1 MDAYDKAM
9 VMPNQDML
17 FPILPRPTPPVNLNE
32 IIHHDVPKVEPQ
44 SKADKI
50 DTEQH
55 HPQQQQHAH
64 HFTEHG
70 QKEDKDQEEVDSV
83 AEEVVPDNGSHPEHI
98 DIFI

>member
-1 MDAYDKAM
+1 
-9 VMPNQDML
+9 MPNQDML
-17 FPILPRPTPPVNLNE
+17 FPILPRPTPPVNLND

-55 HPQQQQHAH
+55 HPQQQQPH
-64 HFTEHG
+64 HFEA
-70 QKEDKDQEEVDSV
+70 KEQGVLEEENEV
-83 AEEVVPDNGSHPEHI
+83 AEATSTDSENEKHPEHI